1 MELCHQQA
9 GGAEAQDQLTT
20 MEGAGNTDN
29 VKKDVGMRRKFRLSF
44 HLGCPVTMQL
54 LDILFYVI
62 VNCSI
67 YESNINISTLQ

>member
-29 VKKDVGMRRKFRLSF
+29 VMKDVGMRRKFRLSF

-54 LDILFYVI
+54 
-62 VNCSI
+62 C
-67 YESNINISTLQ
+67 